1 MISSLPDQLRAS
13 QRAFAETG
21 ALHAAGLFSA
31 SGERRVVREDIGRHN
46 AVDKVVGA
54 AFTAGAL
61 PATDAV
67 IVVSGRVAYE
77 IVQKAAAAGAAAV
90 VAVGAPSSLAV
101 EAARATGLTLVG
113 FTRDGR
119 FNVYAGE
126 RRVVAGTGTAGGSIS
141 GSKGKQRARPDRRR

>member
-1 MISSLPDQLRAS
+1 M
-13 QRAFAETG
+13 
-21 ALHAAGLFSA
+21 
-31 SGERRVVREDIGRHN
+31 REDIGRHN

-67 IVVSGRVAYE
+67 VVVSGRVAYE

-126 RRVVAGTGTAGGSIS
+126 RRVVGGTGTRG
-141 GSKGKQRARPDRRR
+141 QLYFRLER